1 MRVWDIPER
10 DVNFSRDYNRQRRSK
25 RLVEPKDNGNKYDPM
40 ASLRAAR
47 DLRQEGVK

>member
-25 RLVEPKDNGNKYDPM
+25 RLVEPKDNGNKYNPM

-47 DLRQEGVK
+47 NLRQGGR

>member
-25 RLVEPKDNGNKYDPM
+25 RLVEPKDNGNK
-40 ASLRAAR
+40 
-47 DLRQEGVK
+47 

>member
-10 DVNFSRDYNRQRRSK
+10 DVIFSRDYNRQRRSK

-47 DLRQEGVK
+47 DLRQGGR

>member
-40 ASLRAAR
+40 TSLRAAR
-47 DLRQEGVK
+47 DLRQGGR

>member
-47 DLRQEGVK
+47 GLRQGGR